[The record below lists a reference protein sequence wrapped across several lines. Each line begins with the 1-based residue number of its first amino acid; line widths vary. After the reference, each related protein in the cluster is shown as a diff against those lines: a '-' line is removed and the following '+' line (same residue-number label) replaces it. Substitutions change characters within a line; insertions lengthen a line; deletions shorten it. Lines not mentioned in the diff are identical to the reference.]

1 MFQGCF
7 TAIVTPFRGNGVKPE
22 LDEEAFAR
30 LVELQNEGGVA
41 GIVAVGTTGESP
53 VLSHEEHRRV
63 VELTV
68 EHARCSVIAGTGS
81 NCTWEA
87 VELSRHAS
95 DVGAEATLQ
104 VCPYYN
110 KPSQEGLFRHFSAIA
125 ERVDIPHIL
134 YNIPGRSA
142 LEIAPETMARLKEEH
157 SNIIGVKEASGK
169 PESWRRIR
177 ELCGE
182 DFLILSGND
191 GDTFALMREHAAKG
205 VISVAS
211 NIIPGRMQRFV
222 ELGLRGD
229 FAAMQEE
236 HRLLSELFDV
246 LFIDTN
252 PIPIKEAMRL
262 AGLPAGG
269 FRLPLCETSP
279 EKRERIRRVISKLG
293 II

>member
-7 TAIVTPFRGNGVKPE
+7 TAIVTPFKGTGVKPE
-22 LDEEAFAR
+22 LDLEAYAR
-30 LVELQNEGGVA
+30 LVEMQNEGGVS

-53 VLSHEEHRRV
+53 VLSHEEHNRII
-63 VELTV
+63 EATV
-68 EHARCSVIAGTGS
+68 EHARCAVVAGTGS

-87 VELSRHAS
+87 IELSRHAS
-95 DVGAEATLQ
+95 DVGASATLQ

-142 LEIAPETMARLKEEH
+142 REIAPETMARLKEEH

-169 PESWRRIR
+169 PEVWRRIR

-191 GDTFALMREHAAKG
+191 GDTLALMRDHAARG
-205 VISVAS
+205 VVSVAS
-211 NIIPGRMQRFV
+211 NIIPERIQRFV

-229 FAAMQEE
+229 FAAMEKE
-236 HRLLSELFDV
+236 HLALNELFEV

-252 PIPIKEAMRL
+252 PIPIKEAMAL

-269 FRLPLCETSP
+269 FRLPMCETSG
-279 EKRERIRRVISKLG
+279 EKRQRIREVVARLG